1 MNKLLT
7 KISAIALVTGMMG
20 MTGAW
25 QSAVAAPSGIDF
37 ATYTGP
43 DRNELLVAAA
53 KKEGE
58 VSVYQAYPALSV
70 VEAAFT
76 KKYGIKVKS
85 WRADSET
92 ILQRVVTEARGGRN
106 EVDIVQNNSPEQE
119 GLHREKLLQEVK
131 SPYLADMIPEAFPTH
146 REWVGL
152 TQDIW
157 IAAYNSEKVKKE
169 DLPKTY
175 EDLLDPKW
183 KGRLA
188 VEAND
193 YAWFGN
199 LVAAMGDQKARKL
212 FADLVANNGMSFRKG
227 HSLLA
232 ALIASGEVPIGL
244 SVYSWS
250 VAPLKKKGAP
260 IEPLLLQ
267 PVLAEFSALAMI
279 KKAPHPAAA
288 VLFYDFLFSEGQQI
302 LSDLYFIPA
311 SKKIKHAFT
320 GVPIKYIDPGLAI
333 DSQDKNKKVY
343 DDVLLKN
350 AK

>member
-1 MNKLLT
+1 MNKLLI
-7 KISAIALVTGMMG
+7 KISAVVLMAGGWQVAMSAPTGL
-20 MTGAW
+20 
-25 QSAVAAPSGIDF
+25 DF
-37 ATYTGP
+37 ATYTGA

-58 VSVYQAYPALSV
+58 VSVYQAYPALRV
-70 VEAAFT
+70 VEDAFT
-76 KKYGIKVKS
+76 KKYGIVVKS

-119 GLHREKLLQEVK
+119 GLYREKLLQEVK
-131 SPYLADMIPEAFPTH
+131 TPYLQDVMPEAIPSHKQWT
-146 REWVGL
+146 GL

-157 IAAYNSEKVKKE
+157 TAAYNSDKVKKE
-169 DLPKTY
+169 ELPKTY

-199 LVAAMGDQKARKL
+199 LVTVMGEQKARKL
-212 FADLVANNGMSFRKG
+212 FADIVSKNGMSFRKG

-232 ALIASGEVPIGL
+232 ALTASGEVPIGL
-244 SVYSWS
+244 SVYSWN

-267 PVLAEFSALAMI
+267 PLLAQFSALAMI

-302 LSDLYFIPA
+302 LADLYFIPA
-311 SKKIKHAFT
+311 SKKITHAFT
-320 GVPIKYIDPGLAI
+320 NVPIKYIDPGQAI
-333 DSQDKNKKVY
+333 DNQEKNKKIY
-343 DDVLLKN
+343 DDVLLRN

>member
-1 MNKLLT
+1 MT
-7 KISAIALVTGMMG
+7 KVLVKIAAAALMAGSWVSAMGAPTGL
-20 MTGAW
+20 
-25 QSAVAAPSGIDF
+25 DF
-37 ATYTGP
+37 ATYQGA
-43 DRNELLVAAA
+43 DRNDLLVAAA
-53 KKEGE
+53 QKEGE

-92 ILQRVVTEARGGRN
+92 ILQRVVTEARGQRY
-106 EVDIVQNNSPEQE
+106 EVDVVQNNAPEQE
-119 GLHREKLLQEVK
+119 ALHREKLLQEVK
-131 SPYLADMIPEAFPTH
+131 SPFLADIMPEAIPKH
-146 REWVGL
+146 REWIGL

-157 IAAYNSEKVKKE
+157 IAAYNSDKVKKE

-183 KGRLA
+183 KGKLA

-193 YAWFGN
+193 YGWFGS
-199 LVAAMGDQKARKL
+199 LVATMGEQKSSKL
-212 FADLVANNGMSFRKG
+212 FADIVTKNGMSFRKG

-232 ALIASGEVPIGL
+232 ALTASGEVPVAL

-267 PVLAEFSALAMI
+267 PVLGQFSALAML

-302 LSDLYFIPA
+302 LNDQYFIPT
-311 SKKIKHAFT
+311 SKKITHAFT
-320 GVPIKYIDPGLAI
+320 NVAVKFVDPGTAL
-333 DSQDKNKKVY
+333 DNQDKYTKTYN
-343 DDVLLKN
+343 DVLLKN

>member
-1 MNKLLT
+1 MNKLLV
-7 KISAIALVTGMMG
+7 KISIAALIAG
-20 MTGAW
+20 
-25 QSAVAAPSGIDF
+25 AAPFALSAPPSGLDF

-53 KKEGE
+53 QKEGE

-106 EVDIVQNNSPEQE
+106 EVDIVQNNAPEQE

-131 SPYLADMIPEAFPTH
+131 SPYIADMIPEAIPSH
-146 REWVGL
+146 REWIGL
-152 TQDIW
+152 TQDVW
-157 IAAYNSEKVKKE
+157 TAAYNSDKIKKE

-175 EDLLDPKW
+175 EDLLDPKF
-183 KGRLA
+183 KGKLA

-193 YAWFGN
+193 YGWFGN
-199 LVAAMGDQKARKL
+199 LVTTMGDQKARKL
-212 FADLVANNGMSFRKG
+212 FSDIVKTNGMSFRKG
-227 HSLLA
+227 HSLLS
-232 ALIASGEVPIGL
+232 ALVASGEVPIGL

-250 VAPLKKKGAP
+250 VLPLQKKGAP
-260 IEPLLLQ
+260 IQPLYLQ
-267 PVLAEFSALAMI
+267 PVLGQFSALAMI

-288 VLFYDFLFSEGQQI
+288 VLFYDFLFGEGQQI
-302 LSDLYFIPA
+302 LADLYFIPA
-311 SKKIKHAFT
+311 SKKIPHALN
-320 GVPIKYIDPGLAI
+320 GVKIKYVDPGQALDNQAK
-333 DSQDKNKKVY
+333 DYKTYN
-343 DDVLLKN
+343 DVLLNN

>member
-1 MNKLLT
+1 MNKLLI
-7 KISAIALVTGMMG
+7 KKSLIQISALVLMAGS
-20 MTGAW
+20 W
-25 QSAVAAPSGIDF
+25 QVAMSAPTGIDF
-37 ATYTGP
+37 ATYTGA

-53 KKEGE
+53 QKEGE

-76 KKYGIKVKS
+76 KKYGIKVKA

-106 EVDIVQNNSPEQE
+106 EVDIVQNNAPEQE

-131 SPYLADMIPEAFPTH
+131 SPYLADIMPEAFPSH

-157 IAAYNSEKVKKE
+157 IAAYNSDKIKKE

-175 EDLLDPKW
+175 DDLLNPKW
-183 KGRLA
+183 KGKLG

-199 LVAAMGDQKARKL
+199 LVAALGEQKARKL
-212 FADLVANNGMSFRKG
+212 FTQIVQTNNMSFRKG

-232 ALIASGEVPIGL
+232 ALIASGEVPVGL

-250 VAPLKKKGAP
+250 VEPLRKKNAP

-302 LSDLYFIPA
+302 LADQFFIPT
-311 SKKIKHAFT
+311 SKKIKNAFMN
-320 GVPIKYIDPGLAI
+320 VPIKYVDPSEAI
-333 DSQDKNKKVY
+333 DNQEKYTKMYNDI
-343 DDVLLKN
+343 LLNN

>member
-1 MNKLLT
+1 MNKLLAR
-7 KISAIALVTGMMG
+7 ISAIALVA
-20 MTGAW
+20 GAW
-25 QSAVAAPSGIDF
+25 QAAIAAPTGLDF
-37 ATYTGP
+37 ATYTGA

-53 KKEGE
+53 QKEGE

-106 EVDIVQNNSPEQE
+106 EVDIVQNNAPEQE

-131 SPYLADMIPEAFPTH
+131 SPFLADIMPEAFPSH

-152 TQDIW
+152 TQDVW
-157 IAAYNSEKVKKE
+157 IAAYNSDKVKKE

-183 KGRLA
+183 KGKLA

-193 YAWFGN
+193 YGWFGN
-199 LVAAMGDQKARKL
+199 LVSTMGDQKARKL
-212 FADLVANNGMSFRKG
+212 FADIVKTNGMSFRKG

-232 ALIASGEVPIGL
+232 ALTASGEVPIGL

-260 IEPLLLQ
+260 IEPLFLQ
-267 PVLAEFSALAMI
+267 PVLGQFSALAMI

-288 VLFYDFLFSEGQQI
+288 VLFYDFLFGEGQQI
-302 LSDLYFIPA
+302 LADLYFIPS
-311 SKKIKHAFT
+311 SKKITHALT
-320 GVPIKYIDPGLAI
+320 GVKVKFVDPSQAI
-333 DSQDKNKKVY
+333 DNQAKDFKTYN
-343 DDVLLKN
+343 DVLLQN

>member
-1 MNKLLT
+1 MLV
-7 KISAIALVTGMMG
+7 KIAAAALMAGSWASAMGAPTGM
-20 MTGAW
+20 
-25 QSAVAAPSGIDF
+25 DF
-37 ATYTGP
+37 ATYQGA

-53 KKEGE
+53 QKEGE

-92 ILQRVVTEARGGRN
+92 ILQRAVTESRGQRY
-106 EVDIVQNNSPEQE
+106 EVDVIQNNAPEQE
-119 GLHREKLLQEVK
+119 ALHREKLLQEVK
-131 SPYLADMIPEAFPTH
+131 SPFIADIMPEAIPKH
-146 REWVGL
+146 REWIGL

-157 IAAYNSEKVKKE
+157 IAAYNSDKVKKE
-169 DLPKTY
+169 DLPKSY

-183 KGRLA
+183 KGKLA

-193 YAWFGN
+193 YGWFGS
-199 LVAAMGDQKARKL
+199 LVSTMGDQKASKL
-212 FADLVANNGMSFRKG
+212 FADIVTKNGMSFRKG

-232 ALIASGEVPIGL
+232 ALTASGEVPVAL

-267 PVLAEFSALAMI
+267 PVLGQFSALAML

-302 LSDLYFIPA
+302 LADQFFIPT
-311 SKKIKHAFT
+311 SKKITHAFT
-320 GVPIKYIDPGLAI
+320 NVTVKFIDPGQAL
-333 DSQDKNKKVY
+333 DNQDKYTKTYN
-343 DDVLLKN
+343 DVLLKN

>member
-1 MNKLLT
+1 MNKLLI
-7 KISAIALVTGMMG
+7 KISALVLMA
-20 MTGAW
+20 AW
-25 QSAVAAPSGIDF
+25 QISAMSAPAGIDF
-37 ATYTGP
+37 ATYQGA

-58 VSVYQAYPALSV
+58 VSVYQAYPQLSV

-92 ILQRVVTEARGGRN
+92 ILQRVISESRGQRY
-106 EVDIVQNNSPEQE
+106 EVDVVQNNAPEQE
-119 GLHREKLLQEVK
+119 ALHREKLLQEVK
-131 SPYLADMIPEAFPTH
+131 SPYLADMMPEAIPSH
-146 REWVGL
+146 REWVGI

-157 IAAYNSEKVKKE
+157 IAAYNSDKVKKE

-175 EDLLDPKW
+175 EDLLNPKW
-183 KGRLA
+183 KGKLS

-193 YAWFGN
+193 YGWFGG
-199 LVAAMGDQKARKL
+199 LVAAIGEDKARKL
-212 FADLVANNGMSFRKG
+212 FADIVKTNGMSFRKG

-232 ALIASGEVPIGL
+232 ALIASGEAPVGL
-244 SVYSWS
+244 SAYSWS

-267 PVLAEFSALAMI
+267 PVLAQFSALAMI

-302 LSDLYFIPA
+302 LADLYFIPSSTKVA
-311 SKKIKHAFT
+311 HAFT
-320 GVPIKYIDPGLAI
+320 GVPIKYIDPGQAL
-333 DSQDKNKKVY
+333 DNQDKNFKTY
-343 DDVLLKN
+343 NDVLLNN

>member
-1 MNKLLT
+1 MNKLLAR
-7 KISAIALVTGMMG
+7 ISAIALVA
-20 MTGAW
+20 GAW
-25 QSAVAAPSGIDF
+25 QAAIAAPPTGLDF
-37 ATYTGP
+37 ATYTGA

-53 KKEGE
+53 QKEGE

-76 KKYGIKVKS
+76 KKYGIKVKA

-106 EVDIVQNNSPEQE
+106 EVDIVQNNAPEQE

-131 SPYLADMIPEAFPTH
+131 SPYLADIMPEAFPSH

-157 IAAYNSEKVKKE
+157 IAAYNSDKIKKE

-175 EDLLDPKW
+175 DDLLNPKW
-183 KGRLA
+183 KGKLG

-199 LVAAMGDQKARKL
+199 LVAALGEQKARKL
-212 FADLVANNGMSFRKG
+212 FTQIVQTNNMSFRKG

-232 ALIASGEVPIGL
+232 ALIASGEVPVGL

-250 VAPLKKKGAP
+250 VEPLRKKNAP

-302 LSDLYFIPA
+302 LADQYFIPA
-311 SKKIKHAFT
+311 SKKIKNAFT
-320 GVPIKYIDPGLAI
+320 NVPIKYIDPSEAI
-333 DSQDKNKKVY
+333 DNQEKYTKMYNDI
-343 DDVLLKN
+343 LLNN

>member
-1 MNKLLT
+1 MNKLLI
-7 KISAIALVTGMMG
+7 KISAVVLMAGS
-20 MTGAW
+20 W
-25 QSAVAAPSGIDF
+25 QMAMSAPTGIDF
-37 ATYTGP
+37 ATYTGA

-58 VSVYQAYPALSV
+58 VSVYQAYPALRV
-70 VEAAFT
+70 VEDAFT
-76 KKYGIKVKS
+76 KKYGITVKS

-119 GLHREKLLQEVK
+119 GLYREKLLQEVK
-131 SPYLADMIPEAFPTH
+131 SPYLPDMMPEAIPSH
-146 REWVGL
+146 RQWVGL

-157 IAAYNSEKVKKE
+157 TATYNSEKVKKE
-169 DLPKTY
+169 ELPKTY

-199 LVAAMGDQKARKL
+199 LVTVMGEQKARKL
-212 FADLVANNGMSFRKG
+212 FADIVSKNGMSFRKG

-232 ALIASGEVPIGL
+232 ALTASGEVPIGL
-244 SVYSWS
+244 SVYSWN

-267 PVLAEFSALAMI
+267 PLLAQFSAVAMI

-302 LSDLYFIPA
+302 LNDLYFIPA
-311 SKKIKHAFT
+311 SKKITHAFT
-320 GVPIKYIDPGLAI
+320 NVPIKYIDPGQAI
-333 DSQDKNKKVY
+333 DNQDKNKKIY
-343 DDVLLKN
+343 DDVLLRN

>member
-7 KISAIALVTGMMG
+7 RISAVVLMAGSWQVAMSAPTGL
-20 MTGAW
+20 
-25 QSAVAAPSGIDF
+25 DF
-37 ATYTGP
+37 ATYTGT

-53 KKEGE
+53 QKEGE
-58 VSVYQAYPALSV
+58 VSVYQAYPALTV

-119 GLHREKLLQEVK
+119 GLYREKLLQEVK
-131 SPYLADMIPEAFPTH
+131 TPYLQDVMPEAIPSH
-146 REWVGL
+146 RQWTGL

-157 IAAYNSEKVKKE
+157 TAAYNSDKVKKE

-199 LVAAMGDQKARKL
+199 LVTVMGEQKARKL
-212 FADLVANNGMSFRKG
+212 FADIASTNGMSFRKG
-227 HSLLA
+227 HSLLG

-244 SVYSWS
+244 SVYSWN

-267 PVLAEFSALAMI
+267 PLLAQFSALAMI

-302 LSDLYFIPA
+302 LADLYFIPT
-311 SKKIKHAFT
+311 SKKITNAFT
-320 GVPIKYIDPGLAI
+320 NVPIKYIDPGLAI
-333 DSQDKNKKVY
+333 DNQDKNKKIY
-343 DDVLLKN
+343 DDVLLRN